1 MKKIKKLLLLLLI
14 ICIVLIPSL
23 LTYLNQKKE
32 EEKAQIGMLGYTEHE
47 LTEGHIRLLYI
58 YFDICPPE
66 YREPNFYEKYTYSLK
81 KKELILEPGAESEA
95 RIKYLNELMFANS
108 KGKNLK
114 KEAEKYGFN
123 AKEPITLEW
132 ILENPYETLLII
144 SKDSLAMGDLLLNWD
159 CCE

>member
-1 MKKIKKLLLLLLI
+1 MKKIKKLLLLLMI

-23 LTYLNQKKE
+23 VAYLNQKKE
-32 EEKAQIGMLGYTEHE
+32 EKKAQIGMLGYTEHE

-66 YREPNFYEKYTYSLK
+66 YREPNFYDKYSYSLK
-81 KKELILEPGAESEA
+81 KKELMLEAGAESEA
-95 RIKYLNELMFANS
+95 RIKYFNELMFANS
-108 KGKNLK
+108 IGENLE
-114 KEAEKYGFN
+114 KEAEKYGFS
-123 AKEPITLEW
+123 AEKYITLEW

-144 SKDSLAMGDLLLNWD
+144 SKDNRAMNYFLLNWD